1 MGSRLTLV
9 LGGIRSGKSAF
20 AEKLANESCGSVL
33 YVATGQATDGEM
45 AERIRLHRERRPAN
59 WQTVEEPLNPASVL
73 PMALTDDTL
82 PCCMLLDSVDTWVAN
97 LLLAHEDQP
106 EKILEGLALAELDRL
121 LETCHRGETRAVL
134 VSSETGLSP
143 VAPNRLGRRFQ
154 DLLGTVNQRIAA
166 AADEVYL
173 VVAGIPWK
181 IKSEG
186 NEPPSL

>member
-1 MGSRLTLV
+1 MV

-20 AEKLANESCGSVL
+20 AEKLANEPSGSVWYL
-33 YVATGQATDGEM
+33 ATGQAADDEM
-45 AERIRLHRERRPAN
+45 AERIRLHRERRPAH
-59 WQTVEEPLNPASVL
+59 WQTIEEPLKPATVL
-73 PMALTDDTL
+73 SAVLTDDTL
-82 PCCMLLDSVDTWVAN
+82 PPCLLMDSVDTWVAN
-97 LLLAHEDQP
+97 LLMANEEQP
-106 EKILEGLALAELDRL
+106 EQILEDLTLAELDRL
-121 LETCHRGETRAVL
+121 LETCHRGKTRAVL

-181 IKSEG
+181 IKPQG
-186 NEPPSL
+186 DEPSSL